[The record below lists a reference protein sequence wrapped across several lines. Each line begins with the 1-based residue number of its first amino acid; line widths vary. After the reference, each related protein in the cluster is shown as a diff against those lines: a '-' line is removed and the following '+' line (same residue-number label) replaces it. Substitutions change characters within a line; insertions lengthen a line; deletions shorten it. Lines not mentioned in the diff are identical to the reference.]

1 MTTLER
7 FLVKKQP
14 GQPTEEKR
22 SQESLKL
29 EPSSDL
35 VSTIQNLKSIFPSE
49 REETLMLLALQ
60 HQNPRDLETAVQ
72 KLLEEKSLN
81 LFSDSWN
88 TVKSRDKKKPEE
100 FKPKRNR
107 KDRKDRKNLEAAR
120 QIDAEKAQEQ
130 RRDVENRFEERKG
143 ANYQRNNRLGKND
156 ARPVKDKYKKV
167 QKNDGKVGR
176 EGEGERE
183 RQGDGF
189 VKGENEDV
197 RTGEQGSKNTY
208 ENDDG
213 VENRVHEPAINTGYL
228 PKLWSEIS
236 VSPPQEIN
244 EEPEIHTPPQ
254 TIPASLDPQPKP
266 VSNQPKQLKS
276 PEVLHQIPEEVKPNK
291 PKTSEIGVQ
300 VDMEYGIPIIV
311 YPYMF
316 QRNQ

>member
-29 EPSSDL
+29 EPSTDL
-35 VSTIQNLKSIFPSE
+35 FSTIQNLKSIFPSE

-60 HQNPRDLETAVQ
+60 HQNPRDLEAAVQ
-72 KLLEEKSLN
+72 KILEEKTFN

-100 FKPKRNR
+100 YKPQRNR
-107 KDRKDRKNLEAAR
+107 KARKNLEAAR

-130 RRDVENRFEERKG
+130 RRVVENRFEEKKG
-143 ANYQRNNRLGKND
+143 GNYQRNNRFGKND
-156 ARPVKDKYKKV
+156 ARTGKDKYKKV
-167 QKNDGKVGR
+167 LKDEGK
-176 EGEGERE
+176 GEGDKEWDKE
-183 RQGDGF
+183 GDRQETGF
-189 VKGENEDV
+189 VNGENEDQRIV
-197 RTGEQGSKNTY
+197 ETGNR
-208 ENDDG
+208 NG
-213 VENRVHEPAINTGYL
+213 VGKEERAENRVHEPLVGTGYL

-244 EEPEIHTPPQ
+244 EDREIHTPPQ
-254 TIPASLDPQPKP
+254 TIPASLDHQSKP
-266 VSNQPKQLKS
+266 VPIQPSQLKS
-276 PEVLHQIPEEVKPNK
+276 AEVLVQITEETKHLK

-316 QRNQ
+316 QRNH